1 MVLID
6 KYEVFVA
13 FCEHGSRAAASQC
26 ICFSFNAKTH
36 RLRLA
41 LKVSGI
47 DYAAQ
52 REGVLSQVEVKVGT
66 LLLNV
71 PEINNCE
78 TVGCVQM

>member
-13 FCEHGSRAAASQC
+13 VCEHGSRSAASQF
-26 ICFSFNAKTH
+26 ICFAFNAKTH

-47 DYAAQ
+47 D
-52 REGVLSQVEVKVGT
+52 
-66 LLLNV
+66 
-71 PEINNCE
+71 
-78 TVGCVQM
+78 